1 MIEEIKL
8 NEDEYFGNVEAG
20 SSIKLSRIL
29 EWMDKVGAS
38 KNASYLKCVV
48 AKSGGCIVCNISDI
62 MMDSNI
68 VHKTATY
75 AHGVKI
81 ALKES
86 SSDDSM
92 TIAHAAELFNAIA
105 TACEANGIDPDE
117 VQVFVME
124 TTGKLTRFSWYYDDQ
139 FDTAYIVRNMAP
151 GAARKWLQAGAEVM
165 AEVAKSPKKPSG
177 SQDRELFAYWKE
189 LFGDDAAQNWKEAF
203 PGKRVPRI

>member
-1 MIEEIKL
+1 MIMELREE
-8 NEDEYFGNVEAG
+8 EYFGNVEAG

-29 EWMDKVGAS
+29 DWMNKIGAAQ
-38 KNASYLKCVV
+38 NASFLKCVI

-62 MMDSNI
+62 MMDVDI
-68 VHKTATY
+68 VHKDAKY

-86 SSDDSM
+86 SSQDAM
-92 TIAHAAELFNAIA
+92 TISHAVELFGKIA
-105 TACEANGIDPDE
+105 EQCEANGIDPDE